1 MTVGV
6 GSAGVPEEVRQ
17 AALFPVLDLPDPPVG
32 HPLELAR
39 RDGYSLFSFAG
50 LTFGSASV
58 YRVSFERLND
68 VLADARTFMRERGKK
83 HLHWLVPE
91 EAEPSGLADALGAL
105 GMPPSEEPP
114 GEPRVAAMAMVAP
127 PAPGPAQ
134 IEARPARTFE
144 EFHAA
149 THLSDEAFDLSE
161 ADRVA
166 SLNAA
171 EAMRELLCSE
181 HPSVRT
187 FVALVDGEIGG
198 QAAVIFGTHAGFLV
212 GGSTRSEMRGR
223 GVYRALVR
231 ARWDAAVERGTPALT
246 VKAGRMSHPI
256 LERLDFQ
263 VIGWED
269 SLLDRLD

>member
-50 LTFGSASV
+50 ATFGSASV
-58 YRVSFERLND
+58 HRVSFERLND

-114 GEPRVAAMAMVAP
+114 GEPRVAAMAMVTPPRRAP
-127 PAPGPAQ
+127 RRSRRGQ
-134 IEARPARTFE
+134 
-144 EFHAA
+144 
-149 THLSDEAFDLSE
+149 
-161 ADRVA
+161 RV
-166 SLNAA
+166 
-171 EAMRELLCSE
+171 
-181 HPSVRT
+181 PSRS
-187 FVALVDGEIGG
+187 
-198 QAAVIFGTHAGFLV
+198 
-212 GGSTRSEMRGR
+212 STRRRISATR
-223 GVYRALVR
+223 
-231 ARWDAAVERGTPALT
+231 P
-246 VKAGRMSHPI
+246 SI
-256 LERLDFQ
+256 
-263 VIGWED
+263 
-269 SLLDRLD
+269 